1 MFCANCGTR
10 LEDDAL
16 FCTECGASITRR
28 MPGTLE
34 QVTGSGTAGEHA
46 MSRPVPAKP
55 KRHHRLLVPILALA
69 FIVAIAII
77 VVRALDGERIEQVAS
92 SSFLCSA
99 FGTTA
104 SSGSYDYFFSRRQ
117 GGICRATTD
126 GTVDLIYPMV
136 RHLT

>member
-28 MPGTLE
+28 MPGTLK

-77 VVRALDGERIEQVAS
+77 VVRVLDGGADRAS
-92 SSFLCSA
+92 CVLFLPL
-99 FGTTA
+99 
-104 SSGSYDYFFSRRQ
+104 Q
-117 GGICRATTD
+117 
-126 GTVDLIYPMV
+126 
-136 RHLT
+136 HLWYHCELWLL